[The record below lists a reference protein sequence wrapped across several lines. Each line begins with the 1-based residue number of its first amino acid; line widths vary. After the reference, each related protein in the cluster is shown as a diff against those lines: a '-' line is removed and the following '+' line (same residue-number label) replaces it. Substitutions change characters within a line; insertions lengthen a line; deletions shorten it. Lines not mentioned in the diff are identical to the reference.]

1 MFMYD
6 FLLSPDEISLR
17 DKAREFVARI
27 PRELLIDM
35 DEDKIQYPTDFVRSL
50 AEENLL
56 GLRFPKK
63 YGGRD
68 ASWVAEM
75 AVLEEIGHL
84 SLALGCLY
92 SLPSICGEALNHFGT
107 QDQKERFLRPVLK
120 GELFCAEALTEP
132 RGGSDFFGATT
143 IAERHGDHY
152 ILTGQKRFVV
162 GAIGADIFLVYAR
175 TSVDPEIPRQKQ
187 ISLFVV
193 ERDDN
198 VKVKYTYGLMGTR
211 GGGAGRLVFDKVKVP
226 AENLIG
232 NEGDGGKIFYQM
244 MYPERMTSA
253 AGILGMADASLSIAT
268 RYSSKRKAFGRAI
281 RSFQGVSFKIA
292 DGITL
297 LDSARASVYMAARA
311 LDEYQD
317 YPGLC
322 RRLVSEAKRLATE
335 QCYKVIDLA
344 LQVMGGIGYTNVY
357 PIERFFRDARLST
370 IWTGTSEIMNLIIQ
384 HEYYKEINEAR
395 RFQRDTELDAKEAF
409 ASEEKVFE

>member
-1 MFMYD
+1 MYD
-6 FLLSPDEISLR
+6 FLLRSEEVSLR
-17 DKAREFVARI
+17 EKAREFVSKV
-27 PRELLIDM
+27 PRELLLDM
-35 DEDKIQYPTDFVRSL
+35 DEDKIQYPTDFVRNL
-50 AEENLL
+50 AEEGLL
-56 GLRFPKK
+56 GLRFPKE
-63 YGGRD
+63 YGGQD

-107 QDQKERFLRPVLK
+107 KEQKERFLRPILK
-120 GELFCAEALTEP
+120 GDLFCAEALTEP
-132 RGGSDFFGATT
+132 RGGSDFFGAATV
-143 IAERHGDHY
+143 AEKQGDHY
-152 ILTGQKRFVV
+152 VLTGQKRFVV

-175 TSVDPEIPRQKQ
+175 TSSDPDIPRQQQ

-193 ERDDN
+193 ERDEN

-211 GGGAGRLVFDKVKVP
+211 GGGAGRLVFDKVRVP
-226 AENLIG
+226 AENLVG

-253 AGILGMADASLSIAT
+253 AGILGMADASLRIAT
-268 RYSSKRKAFGRAI
+268 RYSSKRKAFGRPI
-281 RSFQGVSFKIA
+281 RAFQGVSFKIA
-292 DGITL
+292 EGITL
-297 LDSARASVYMAARA
+297 LDSARAMVYMAAKA

-317 YPGLC
+317 QPALC
-322 RRLVSEAKRLATE
+322 RRLVSEAKRVATE
-335 QCYKVIDLA
+335 QCYRVIDLA

-384 HEYYKEINEAR
+384 HEYYKEVLDAK
-395 RFQRDTELDAKEAF
+395 RFQRDTELDAREAF

>member
-1 MFMYD
+1 MYD
-6 FLLSPDEISLR
+6 FLLRSEEVSLR
-17 DKAREFVARI
+17 EKAREFVSKV
-27 PRELLIDM
+27 PRELLLDM
-35 DEDKIQYPTDFVRSL
+35 DEDKIQYPTDFVRNL
-50 AEENLL
+50 AEEGLL
-56 GLRFPKK
+56 GLRFPKE
-63 YGGRD
+63 YGGQD

-107 QDQKERFLRPVLK
+107 KEQKERFLRPILK
-120 GELFCAEALTEP
+120 GDLFCAEALTEP
-132 RGGSDFFGATT
+132 RGGSDFFGAATV
-143 IAERHGDHY
+143 AEKQGDHY
-152 ILTGQKRFVV
+152 VLTGQKRFVV

-175 TSVDPEIPRQKQ
+175 TSSDPDIPRQQQ

-193 ERDDN
+193 ERDEN

-211 GGGAGRLVFDKVKVP
+211 GGGAGRLVFDKVRVP
-226 AENLIG
+226 AENLVG

-253 AGILGMADASLSIAT
+253 AGILGMADASLRIAT
-268 RYSSKRKAFGRAI
+268 RYSSKRKAFGRPI
-281 RSFQGVSFKIA
+281 RAFQGVSFKIA
-292 DGITL
+292 EGITL
-297 LDSARASVYMAARA
+297 LDSARAMVYMAAKA

-317 YPGLC
+317 QPALC
-322 RRLVSEAKRLATE
+322 RRLVSEAKRVATE
-335 QCYKVIDLA
+335 QCYRVIDLA

-384 HEYYKEINEAR
+384 HEYYKEVLDAK